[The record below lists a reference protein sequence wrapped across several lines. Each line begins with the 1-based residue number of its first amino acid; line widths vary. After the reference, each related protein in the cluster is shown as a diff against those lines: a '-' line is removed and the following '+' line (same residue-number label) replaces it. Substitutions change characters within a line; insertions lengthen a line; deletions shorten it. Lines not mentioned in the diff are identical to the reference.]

1 MSSASPAININSA
14 NTANP
19 LFQQLDLSEKTRLI
33 QAMLEM
39 LNAYTS
45 GGRFVTLSNALIN
58 LVLQVEQFENT
69 ADIVSLQSN
78 LSLEKI
84 IVLYHIRN
92 TIGESARSALNY
104 YISLHDGF
112 DAQAP
117 KQSLKIEGDHEYV
130 KMMIN
135 CALRDWAKLEAN
147 NIRVFSTRWLAETP
161 SQNELSLSNSN
172 SNQAFPIVNK
182 LSGIWKKEAPRAI
195 ASEQTN
201 AFVWKTSVEQD
212 MAFTESWL
220 GQSEFQQA
228 LKAIYPHVIDV
239 QNGKTEVWLSDF
251 FLQVAREKDD
261 NVQEIINHPLI
272 TPFKTLF
279 YSMWDRQDLSQRL
292 MNRAG

>member
-1 MSSASPAININSA
+1 MSFASSAI

-69 ADIVSLQSN
+69 SDIASLQSN

-92 TIGESARSALNY
+92 TIGEPARSALNY

-135 CALRDWAKLEAN
+135 CALRDWAKLESN
-147 NIRVFSTRWLAETP
+147 NIRVFSTRWLAEAAA
-161 SQNELSLSNSN
+161 QNELSLSNTHSNSN

-201 AFVWKTSVEQD
+201 AFVWKASVEQD

-220 GQSEFQQA
+220 GQNEFQQA
-228 LKAIYPHVIDV
+228 LKAIYPQVIDV
-239 QNGKTEVWLSDF
+239 QNGKTEVWLTDF
-251 FLQVAREKDD
+251 FLQVAREKETHT
-261 NVQEIINHPLI
+261 QEIINHPLI
-272 TPFKTLF
+272 APFKTLF

-292 MNRAG
+292 MNRAQ